1 MSFLDRPQ
9 QTRGRRVLFQVHVWT
24 GLVVGLYAIFIG
36 VTGSA
41 LVFRST
47 LQQRTYPAL
56 FASRRAGTA
65 LAPAETVIA
74 SLTRQFPGYRFSGF
88 EYPSSRRGSF
98 LAYLANGDELH
109 TVFLDAERG
118 TVIGELPRDG
128 WIQRLQDL
136 HFTFLAGPRGYVL
149 NGIAAACLL
158 VMCLTGVV
166 VWWPGLSR
174 MAQACIVHPGR
185 GWRRIVWELHGAAAI
200 WSVALL
206 IVWCVSGIYFSFP
219 GPFRQA
225 TERVVTLAPY
235 PSLQSQPPTSA
246 PPPAPSDL
254 VRTAQSRVPGA
265 QLARFSLPSG
275 QRGTY
280 SVTLAR
286 DRHGDGDTSDE
297 VTVYFD
303 RFTGRELATRD
314 QTGRT
319 AGDIFLIW
327 LGRLHVGNFGGT
339 AVKLVWFTGGLV
351 FPLLAVTGAV
361 MWWNRFV
368 RPKLRASNGVN
379 GARVA

>member
-1 MSFLDRPQ
+1 VS
-9 QTRGRRVLFQVHVWT
+9 
-24 GLVVGLYAIFIG
+24 GLY
-36 VTGSA
+36 
-41 LVFRST
+41 
-47 LQQRTYPAL
+47 
-56 FASRRAGTA
+56 
-65 LAPAETVIA
+65 
-74 SLTRQFPGYRFSGF
+74 
-88 EYPSSRRGSF
+88 
-98 LAYLANGDELH
+98 
-109 TVFLDAERG
+109 
-118 TVIGELPRDG
+118 
-128 WIQRLQDL
+128 
-136 HFTFLAGPRGYVL
+136 
-149 NGIAAACLL
+149 C
-158 VMCLTGVV
+158 
-166 VWWPGLSR
+166 
-174 MAQACIVHPGR
+174 
-185 GWRRIVWELHGAAAI
+185 
-200 WSVALL
+200 
-206 IVWCVSGIYFSFP
+206 SFP

-254 VRTAQSRVPGA
+254 VRTAQLRVPGA

-275 QRGTY
+275 RRGTY

-286 DRHGDGDTSDE
+286 ERHGDGDTSDE

-327 LGRLHVGNFGGT
+327 LGRLHVGNFGGK